1 MFLFLGPLWKKRIDS
16 TDKSE
21 SKRNEMEKKKKSG
34 AEGEEIKRRKE
45 VEERRRAKFCKIV

>member
-1 MFLFLGPLWKKRIDS
+1 MKWR
-16 TDKSE
+16 
-21 SKRNEMEKKKKSG
+21 KKKSG